1 MTYKLI
7 YFLLSCVLVQ
17 PLLAQNKLSITEQ
30 KIEKLGFVDLKKQDP
45 SILIDMMYAKADN
58 FVGVVMYK
66 DLHRAYLHPLAA
78 ASLRKAHKELKR
90 RCPKCRF
97 IVYDATRPMSVQQQM
112 WDKVKGTA
120 KENYVSNPAN
130 GGGLHNYGMAVDISI
145 MGSSG
150 KPLSMGTKVDHLGK
164 EAHIDQE
171 KQLVAKGIITE
182 QERKNRLL
190 LREVMVYGGFKPL
203 KSEWW
208 HFNRIYRAEARKSYK
223 VVR

>member
-1 MTYKLI
+1 MMSKFIYLI
-7 YFLLSCVLVQ
+7 LTSLFVLPVV
-17 PLLAQNKLSITEQ
+17 AQNRLTPTEQ
-30 KIEKLGFVDLKKQDP
+30 RIEKLGFVDLKKQDP
-45 SILIDMMYAKADN
+45 SVVVDLMYAKADN

-78 ASLRKAHKELKR
+78 ASFLKAHKELKR
-90 RCPKCRF
+90 RCMKCRF

-112 WDKVKGTA
+112 WDKVKGTS
-120 KENYVSNPAN
+120 KKNYVSNPAN

-145 MGSSG
+145 LGSNG
-150 KPLSMGTKVDHLGK
+150 KPLPMGTKVDHLGR

-190 LREVMVYGGFKPL
+190 LREVMIYGGFKPL

-208 HFNRIYRAEARKSYK
+208 HFNRIYRAEARKNYK